1 MNSQKN
7 KNKNIQATVLFAVC
21 FFSYMTSYIGRNT
34 FSALLTSMSGDG
46 IIARDLAGTV
56 ATAYMLAYGI
66 GQIVFGRLSQLFSP
80 TVLMPLGLVGSGLA
94 NLGMAFAPSYAACLI
109 LWGFCG
115 AFNAMLWPSLTRA
128 FAEWLPDDR
137 KQSAGVNISLTIPFG
152 SVISLLLCSFLLR
165 SFDWKICY
173 IVCGS
178 IVSLS
183 GIVAALGFGL
193 IRGYVDE
200 QKQMFSYELE
210 SKSSSSKAG
219 FPAKTLF
226 CTLAIL
232 IIPVAMINGSLKDS
246 LTSWAPTIVED
257 TFLTDPTFSSLV
269 AVVLPIISVSGAY
282 VAKFVDKFIKNELRT
297 SAALFAV
304 VTACHITLSFVGK
317 FNVWFTVT
325 LLAVSVAATWGI
337 NTMIISLFP
346 LRFAKIGASGAV
358 SGVLNS
364 GNCLF
369 SGLMS
374 TVYGLMSANLGW
386 TSVYVLCAIFGA
398 TAIVAALAS
407 SKTAGNI
414 KY

>member
-7 KNKNIQATVLFAVC
+7 KNRNIQATVLFAVC
-21 FFSYMTSYIGRNT
+21 FFAYMTSYIGRNT
-34 FSALLTSMSGDG
+34 FSALLTSMSGEG
-46 IIARDLAGTV
+46 IIERDLAGTV
-56 ATAYMLAYGI
+56 ATAYMLAYGV
-66 GQIVFGRLSQLFSP
+66 GQIVFGRLSQKISP

-94 NLGMAFAPSYAACLI
+94 NVAMAFAPSYAVCLV
-109 LWGFCG
+109 LWGLCG

-128 FAEWLPDDR
+128 FAEWLPDER

-165 SFDWKICY
+165 IMNWKVCY
-173 IVCGS
+173 VVCGM
-178 IVSLS
+178 IVTLS
-183 GIVAALGFGL
+183 GVVALIGFRSIGTY
-193 IRGYVDE
+193 INSR
-200 QKQMFSYELE
+200 KQMFLNELAN
-210 SKSSSSKAG
+210 KAG
-219 FPAKTLF
+219 SEKASFPAKTLF
-226 CTLAIL
+226 GTLAIL

-269 AVVLPIISVSGAY
+269 SVMLPIISVSGAY
-282 VAKFVDKFIKNELRT
+282 IAKFVDKHIKNELRT
-297 SAALFAV
+297 SAILFGV
-304 VTACHITLSFVGK
+304 VSTCHIMLALVGNV
-317 FNVWFTVT
+317 NVWVTVV

-374 TVYGLMSANLGW
+374 TVYGIMSVGCGW
-386 TSVYVLCAIFGA
+386 TSVYVLCAIFGVI
-398 TAIVAALAS
+398 AIVAALVS

-414 KY
+414 RY